1 MRVFDRES
9 GFVIEPCFRYSMEGQ
24 KGAKI
29 SSTKKWN
36 KNEKIECLVGCIAE
50 LTEEEEHA
58 LLQPG
63 KNDFSVMYSCRKNCA
78 QLWLGPAAYINHD
91 CRANC
96 KFVPTGRDTAC
107 VKVLREI
114 QEGEEITC
122 FYGEDFFGD
131 NNGYCECETCERRG
145 SGAFAVDKTNDESP
159 GGYKLRE
166 TDNRI
171 NRVKK
176 GSSSKAASNG
186 LKTTSNLNK
195 NTSLPRTETTLTFEE
210 LSKRC
215 TKYDAAMIMAQQHPR
230 KCDELLNTS
239 DVTSP
244 QKNRRSNSDNSV
256 MDMSQSRSTRRSTRL
271 NCIDDTSKT
280 SRKRPRNST
289 YPEMS
294 SDLEGEETLPIL
306 VETFFF
312 IF

>member
-1 MRVFDRES
+1 M
-9 GFVIEPCFRYSMEGQ
+9 
-24 KGAKI
+24 
-29 SSTKKWN
+29 
-36 KNEKIECLVGCIAE
+36 
-50 LTEEEEHA
+50 TEEEEHA

-131 NNGYCECETCERRG
+131 NNCYCECETCERRG
-145 SGAFAVDKTNDESP
+145 SGAFAVDKANDESS
-159 GGYKLRE
+159 GGYKLRD
-166 TDNRI
+166 TDTRI

-176 GSSSKAASNG
+176 TSTSSAKSSNFN
-186 LKTTSNLNK
+186 SK
-195 NTSLPRTETTLTFEE
+195 NTSLPRTETQLTFEE

-239 DVTSP
+239 DVTSSLSP
-244 QKNRRSNSDNSV
+244 PKLRRSIVANSTV
-256 MDMSQSRSTRRSTRL
+256 ECRSTRRSTRL
-271 NCIDDTSKT
+271 NCIDETSPKT
-280 SRKRPRNST
+280 GRKRLRNST
-289 YPEMS
+289 YPELS
-294 SDLEGEETLPIL
+294 SDIEGELNAAAGKISIS
-306 VETFFF
+306 F
-312 IF
+312 